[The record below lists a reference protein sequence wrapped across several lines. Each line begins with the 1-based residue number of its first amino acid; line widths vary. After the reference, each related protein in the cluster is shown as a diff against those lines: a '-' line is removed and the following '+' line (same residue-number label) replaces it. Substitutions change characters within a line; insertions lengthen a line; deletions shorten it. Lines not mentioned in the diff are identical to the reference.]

1 MPPSLSKILTI
12 NIHGLQSPWI
22 SFDLPLGVPGRLIR
36 PNFHLFLSNGINS
49 SARMWCFQK
58 FKMSVSVR
66 KKSTCFLFYTDFD
79 ANMPRKHASCKWSV
93 NMQQVYELSIIVVA
107 LQNVWMSYTLLV
119 NVSCIEIEIHE
130 LLDDSTFLKAVFL
143 IWKRDF
149 SKIFT

>member
-1 MPPSLSKILTI
+1 
-12 NIHGLQSPWI
+12 
-22 SFDLPLGVPGRLIR
+22 
-36 PNFHLFLSNGINS
+36 
-49 SARMWCFQK
+49 
-58 FKMSVSVR
+58 
-66 KKSTCFLFYTDFD
+66 
-79 ANMPRKHASCKWSV
+79 MPRKHASCKWSV

-149 SKIFT
+149 SKIST

>member
-1 MPPSLSKILTI
+1 
-12 NIHGLQSPWI
+12 
-22 SFDLPLGVPGRLIR
+22 
-36 PNFHLFLSNGINS
+36 
-49 SARMWCFQK
+49 
-58 FKMSVSVR
+58 
-66 KKSTCFLFYTDFD
+66 
-79 ANMPRKHASCKWSV
+79 MPRKHASCKWSV

-130 LLDDSTFLKAVFL
+130 LLDESTFLKAVFL

>member
-1 MPPSLSKILTI
+1 
-12 NIHGLQSPWI
+12 
-22 SFDLPLGVPGRLIR
+22 
-36 PNFHLFLSNGINS
+36 
-49 SARMWCFQK
+49 
-58 FKMSVSVR
+58 
-66 KKSTCFLFYTDFD
+66 
-79 ANMPRKHASCKWSV
+79 MPRKHASCKWSV

-107 LQNVWMSYTLLV
+107 LQNVWMSNTLQV

>member
-1 MPPSLSKILTI
+1 
-12 NIHGLQSPWI
+12 
-22 SFDLPLGVPGRLIR
+22 
-36 PNFHLFLSNGINS
+36 
-49 SARMWCFQK
+49 
-58 FKMSVSVR
+58 
-66 KKSTCFLFYTDFD
+66 
-79 ANMPRKHASCKWSV
+79 MPRKHASCKWSV
-93 NMQQVYELSIIVVA
+93 NMQQDYELSIIVVA

>member
-1 MPPSLSKILTI
+1 
-12 NIHGLQSPWI
+12 
-22 SFDLPLGVPGRLIR
+22 
-36 PNFHLFLSNGINS
+36 
-49 SARMWCFQK
+49 
-58 FKMSVSVR
+58 
-66 KKSTCFLFYTDFD
+66 
-79 ANMPRKHASCKWSV
+79 MPRKHESCKWSV

>member
-1 MPPSLSKILTI
+1 
-12 NIHGLQSPWI
+12 
-22 SFDLPLGVPGRLIR
+22 
-36 PNFHLFLSNGINS
+36 
-49 SARMWCFQK
+49 
-58 FKMSVSVR
+58 
-66 KKSTCFLFYTDFD
+66 
-79 ANMPRKHASCKWSV
+79 MPRKHASCKWSV

-130 LLDDSTFLKAVFL
+130 LLDDSTFLKAFFL

>member
-1 MPPSLSKILTI
+1 
-12 NIHGLQSPWI
+12 
-22 SFDLPLGVPGRLIR
+22 
-36 PNFHLFLSNGINS
+36 
-49 SARMWCFQK
+49 
-58 FKMSVSVR
+58 
-66 KKSTCFLFYTDFD
+66 
-79 ANMPRKHASCKWSV
+79 MPRKHASCKWSV

-119 NVSCIEIEIHE
+119 NVSCIGIEIHE

>member
-1 MPPSLSKILTI
+1 
-12 NIHGLQSPWI
+12 
-22 SFDLPLGVPGRLIR
+22 
-36 PNFHLFLSNGINS
+36 
-49 SARMWCFQK
+49 
-58 FKMSVSVR
+58 
-66 KKSTCFLFYTDFD
+66 
-79 ANMPRKHASCKWSV
+79 MPRKHASCKWSV